1 MNTEKGDGSDDIEDD
16 DNIVVADDGDD
27 VSDLSSDIN
36 IEELMA
42 KLESTPKDA
51 LDRQRQIR
59 RRIDELREALL
70 DPVVAKYKVL
80 KDLDNTYNFNLD
92 EDL

>member
-1 MNTEKGDGSDDIEDD
+1 MNPEKGDGSDDIEDD
-16 DNIVVADDGDD
+16 DTIVVADDGDD

-36 IEELMA
+36 IEELVA
-42 KLESTPKDA
+42 RLESTPKDA

-59 RRIDELREALL
+59 RRIDELREERE
-70 DPVVAKYKVL
+70 VL
-80 KDLDNTYNFNLD
+80 KNLDNTYNFNLD

>member
-27 VSDLSSDIN
+27 VADLSSDIN
-36 IEELMA
+36 IEELVA
-42 KLESTPKDA
+42 RLESTPKDA

-59 RRIDELREALL
+59 RRIDELREERE
-70 DPVVAKYKVL
+70 VL

>member
-1 MNTEKGDGSDDIEDD
+1 MNAEKGDDSNDIKDDEH
-16 DNIVVADDGDD
+16 IVVTDDGDD

-36 IEELMA
+36 IEELVA
-42 KLESTPKDA
+42 KLENTPKDA

-59 RRIDELREALL
+59 RRIDELCEKREA
-70 DPVVAKYKVL
+70 L
-80 KDLDNTYNFNLD
+80 KDLDSTYNFNLD

>member
-1 MNTEKGDGSDDIEDD
+1 MNTEKSDGSNDIEEE
-16 DNIVVADDGDD
+16 DNIVVADDDDD

-36 IEELMA
+36 IEELVA

-59 RRIDELREALL
+59 RRIDELREERE
-70 DPVVAKYKVL
+70 VL
-80 KDLDNTYNFNLD
+80 KDLDSTYNFNLD

>member
-1 MNTEKGDGSDDIEDD
+1 MNAEKGDDSDDIEDD

-27 VSDLSSDIN
+27 ISDLSSDIN
-36 IEELMA
+36 IEELVA
-42 KLESTPKDA
+42 RLESTPKDA

-59 RRIDELREALL
+59 RRIDELREERE
-70 DPVVAKYKVL
+70 VL
-80 KDLDNTYNFNLD
+80 KNLDNTYNFNLD

>member
-1 MNTEKGDGSDDIEDD
+1 MNTEKGDGSDDIKDD

-36 IEELMA
+36 IEELVA

-59 RRIDELREALL
+59 RRIDELREERE
-70 DPVVAKYKVL
+70 VL

>member
-1 MNTEKGDGSDDIEDD
+1 MNAEKGDGSDDIEDD
-16 DNIVVADDGDD
+16 DHIVVADDGDD
-27 VSDLSSDIN
+27 VADLSSDIN
-36 IEELMA
+36 IEELVT

-51 LDRQRQIR
+51 FDRQRQIR
-59 RRIDELREALL
+59 RRIDELREEREA
-70 DPVVAKYKVL
+70 L

>member
-36 IEELMA
+36 IEELVA

-51 LDRQRQIR
+51 LDQQRQIR
-59 RRIDELREALL
+59 RRIDELREERE
-70 DPVVAKYKVL
+70 VL

>member
-1 MNTEKGDGSDDIEDD
+1 MNAEKGDGSDDIEDD

-27 VSDLSSDIN
+27 VSDLPSDIN
-36 IEELMA
+36 IEELVA

-59 RRIDELREALL
+59 RRIDELREEREA
-70 DPVVAKYKVL
+70 L

-92 EDL
+92 EEL

>member
-27 VSDLSSDIN
+27 VADLSSDIN
-36 IEELMA
+36 IEELVA
-42 KLESTPKDA
+42 RLESTPKDA

-59 RRIDELREALL
+59 RRIDELREEREA
-70 DPVVAKYKVL
+70 L

-92 EDL
+92 EEL

>member
-1 MNTEKGDGSDDIEDD
+1 MNTEKGDGSNDIEDE
-16 DNIVVADDGDD
+16 DNIVVADDDDDD

-36 IEELMA
+36 IEELVA

-59 RRIDELREALL
+59 RRIDELREERE
-70 DPVVAKYKVL
+70 VL
-80 KDLDNTYNFNLD
+80 KDLDSTYNFNLD
-92 EDL
+92 EDF

>member
-1 MNTEKGDGSDDIEDD
+1 MNTEKSDGSNDIEDD
-16 DNIVVADDGDD
+16 DNIIVADDDDDD

-36 IEELMA
+36 IEELVA

-59 RRIDELREALL
+59 RRIDELREERE
-70 DPVVAKYKVL
+70 VL
-80 KDLDNTYNFNLD
+80 KDLDSTYNFNLD

>member
-1 MNTEKGDGSDDIEDD
+1 MNTEKSDGSNDIEDE
-16 DNIVVADDGDD
+16 DNIVVADDDDDD

-36 IEELMA
+36 IEELVA

-59 RRIDELREALL
+59 RRIDELREERE
-70 DPVVAKYKVL
+70 VL
-80 KDLDNTYNFNLD
+80 KDLDSTYNFNLD

>member
-1 MNTEKGDGSDDIEDD
+1 MNTEKGDGSDDIEGDD
-16 DNIVVADDGDD
+16 HIVVADDGDD
-27 VSDLSSDIN
+27 VADLSSDIN
-36 IEELMA
+36 IEELVA

-59 RRIDELREALL
+59 RRIDELREEREA
-70 DPVVAKYKVL
+70 L

>member
-59 RRIDELREALL
+59 RRIDELREERE
-70 DPVVAKYKVL
+70 VL

>member
-36 IEELMA
+36 IEELVA

-59 RRIDELREALL
+59 RRIDELREERE
-70 DPVVAKYKVL
+70 VL

>member
-27 VSDLSSDIN
+27 VADLSSDIN
-36 IEELMA
+36 IEELVA

-51 LDRQRQIR
+51 FDRQRQIR
-59 RRIDELREALL
+59 RRIDELREEREA
-70 DPVVAKYKVL
+70 L

>member
-1 MNTEKGDGSDDIEDD
+1 MNAEKGDGSDDIEDD

-36 IEELMA
+36 IEELVA
-42 KLESTPKDA
+42 RLESTPKDA

-59 RRIDELREALL
+59 RRIDELREERE
-70 DPVVAKYKVL
+70 VL

>member
-1 MNTEKGDGSDDIEDD
+1 MNTEKSDGSNDIEDE
-16 DNIVVADDGDD
+16 DNIVVADDDDD

-36 IEELMA
+36 IEELVA

-59 RRIDELREALL
+59 RRIDELREERE
-70 DPVVAKYKVL
+70 VL
-80 KDLDNTYNFNLD
+80 KDLDSTYNFNLD

>member
-1 MNTEKGDGSDDIEDD
+1 MNAEKGDGSDDIEDD
-16 DNIVVADDGDD
+16 DNIVVADD
-27 VSDLSSDIN
+27 VSDLPSDIN
-36 IEELMA
+36 IEELVA

-59 RRIDELREALL
+59 RRIDELREEREA
-70 DPVVAKYKVL
+70 L

-92 EDL
+92 EEL

>member
-27 VSDLSSDIN
+27 VSDLSGDIN
-36 IEELMA
+36 IEELVA
-42 KLESTPKDA
+42 RLENTPKDA

-59 RRIDELREALL
+59 RRIDELREERE
-70 DPVVAKYKVL
+70 VL